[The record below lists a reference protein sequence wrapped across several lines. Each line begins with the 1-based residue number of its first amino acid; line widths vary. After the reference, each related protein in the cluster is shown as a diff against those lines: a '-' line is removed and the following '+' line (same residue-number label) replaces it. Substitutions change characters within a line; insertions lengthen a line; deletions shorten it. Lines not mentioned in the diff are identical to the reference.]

1 MTVDDIITQLGLE
14 CLTKGNSQNVTMGY
28 TSDLL
33 SDVIANAEEGALWI
47 TVQRHLN
54 IVAVAQLKKI
64 AGIIL
69 TRSAEA
75 EPGVL
80 AKAGEEGIYVLRTP
94 AKSYE
99 ISGRLY
105 ALLKPE

>member
-1 MTVDDIITQLGLE
+1 MTVTDVIASLELE
-14 CLTKGNSQNVTMGY
+14 CLAAGSSQEVTSGY
-28 TSDLL
+28 TADLL

-54 IVAVAQLKKI
+54 IVAVAQLKKV

-69 TRSAEA
+69 TRGAEVA
-75 EPGVL
+75 PEVV
-80 AKAGEEGIYVLRTP
+80 AKAGQEGIYLLRTKEN
-94 AKSYE
+94 AFT

-105 ALLKPE
+105 GLLKR